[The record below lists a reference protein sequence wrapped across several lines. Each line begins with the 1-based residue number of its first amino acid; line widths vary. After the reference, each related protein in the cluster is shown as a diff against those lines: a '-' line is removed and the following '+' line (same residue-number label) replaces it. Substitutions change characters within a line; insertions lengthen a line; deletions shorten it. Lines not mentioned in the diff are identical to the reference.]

1 MSTDLQEDLAE
12 AIIRNKS
19 LPRYKRMN
27 KGDLIKSVGYG
38 GLTAKKKPS
47 EIIEAKGVKD
57 ALRAHGLTEELITT
71 ALVEDIEKKPQKRT
85 EELKLGAEILGMKV
99 HKESSSEKTLV
110 VIIAGQ
116 SAERYGVKTEVS

>member
-116 SAERYGVKTEVS
+116 SAERYGVHTA